1 MHYAPENRAIHNA
14 SRGRPIVVM
23 MKGLSLALRFAA
35 THHDGLKIGKMC
47 NDLVHSRQVPR
58 PCHRKPPQPRPVQKR
73 KVGKRRG
80 GYFRQVLSNR
90 FSAFVWLSA
99 IIFRHTELLCL
110 IR

>member
-1 MHYAPENRAIHNA
+1 MHYATENRAIHNA
-14 SRGRPIVVM
+14 SRDRPIVMM
-23 MKGLSLALRFAA
+23 MKGPSLARCFAV
-35 THHDGLKIGKMC
+35 THLGRPKIGKMC
-47 NDLVHSRQVPR
+47 NDLVHGRQVPR
-58 PCHRKPPQPRPVQKR
+58 PCHRIPPQPRPVQKR
-73 KVGKRRG
+73 KDGKRRG